1 MGMAKV
7 KKQVGETYKFGFVN
21 YKGEE
26 IIPCMYDK
34 VERFREGSKVALVS
48 EDALWGLINQKGKP
62 VTPIKF
68 NSLHDN
74 KDGTFQVRDGNDEY
88 IINEAGKRVEK
99 KIVLPRA
106 YMTHGV

>member
-1 MGMAKV
+1 MSGNIEDTDINDFENVLSINLKGLYYTV
-7 KKQVGETYKFGFVN
+7 K
-21 YKGEE
+21 E

-48 EDALWGLINQKGKP
+48 KDGLWGLINQKGKP

-68 NSLHDN
+68 NLLHDN
-74 KDGTFQVRDGNDEY
+74 KDGTFQVRDGADEY

-99 KIVLPRA
+99 
-106 YMTHGV
+106 